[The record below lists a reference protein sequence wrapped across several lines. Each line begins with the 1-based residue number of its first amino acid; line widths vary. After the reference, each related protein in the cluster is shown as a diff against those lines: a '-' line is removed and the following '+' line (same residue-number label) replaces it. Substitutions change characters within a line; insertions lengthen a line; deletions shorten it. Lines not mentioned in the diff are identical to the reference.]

1 MPRLPLLR
9 VLLPFV
15 LGIAAA
21 DLFGIPPGPA
31 AGLAAAGAAAWW
43 LGLRAAGEC
52 ALGLGLGALAL
63 ALRLH
68 APLPAVDAQPVVV
81 TLLEPAIPLDT
92 VCLLPVFVHGQR
104 PGRALLRAPQERCV
118 LLPGQRALARVRL
131 APLRPATNPG
141 AGSPRRRWQRR
152 GFSSGG
158 SVSHLVPAAS
168 PTASLPAALARLRA
182 RIGAALDP
190 AERPSRAGALLR
202 ALVVGDRSR
211 LAPSGRDVFVHSG
224 TAHLLAVSGLHVG
237 WLFAVTQ
244 IGVGWLLRRS
254 RAPALLRRARGVA
267 LLAGALAALGY
278 AALAGF
284 GAPALRA
291 SAMAFAGTLAVLG
304 GRPGAAANALCAAAL
319 VVLSLEPAAL
329 FELSFALSFS
339 AVAGILVW
347 APPPA
352 RAAALLHATAAASL
366 ATAPWAAALGAPLPA
381 GALLANA
388 LAIPLLAG
396 VVVPLGLLAGAAA
409 LLNAGAAALL
419 TPCATAAAE
428 LGLRLVEGL
437 ASPDLLRGA
446 AQPALLASALAAGG
460 FALRLAVLA
469 RSRAAIVLALLAAGL
484 ALLLAIPDRAHRYEV
499 LTLDVGHGDALV
511 VRSGEAA
518 WLVDA
523 GPRFRHYDAGRRV
536 VLPALRAEGIARLDA
551 LVVTHGDRD
560 HVGGALAVV
569 RGVPVDELW
578 LGLDTWRHPALR
590 PLRREAARR
599 GVVVRVLAAGASPA
613 RGVSVLWPE
622 LAAHIAGDNDA
633 SLVLRISLGHG
644 CALLAGDVPA
654 HVERRLAAALEP
666 CAFLKLSHHG
676 SRTSSDPL
684 FLDRLSPELAVA
696 SSGRRTR
703 SPLPHKSVRK
713 RLARRSVSLYE
724 TARTGALRVR
734 FGPVGSVAEP
744 FLVAP
749 LDGTRQRARPLP

>member
-9 VLLPFV
+9 LLLPFA

-21 DLFGIPPGPA
+21 DALAIAPGPA

-43 LGLRAAGEC
+43 LGLRTMGEG

-68 APLPAVDAQPVVV
+68 APLPAADAQPVVV
-81 TLLEPAIPLDT
+81 TLLEPAIPLGT
-92 VCLLPVFVHGQR
+92 ACLLPAFVHGER
-104 PGRALLRAPQERCV
+104 PGRALLRAPGERCA
-118 LLPGQRALARVRL
+118 LLPGQQALARLRL

-141 AGSPRRRWQRR
+141 ARSPRRRWARR
-152 GFSSGG
+152 GFPSGG
-158 SVSHLVPAAS
+158 TVSRLVPAALPS
-168 PTASLPAALARLRA
+168 ASLPAGVAHLRA

-211 LAPSGRDVFVHSG
+211 LAPAQRDIFAHSG

-244 IGVGWLLRRS
+244 ICVGWLLRRS
-254 RAPALLRRARGVA
+254 RAPGLLRRARGLA
-267 LLAGALAALGY
+267 LAAGALAALGY
-278 AALAGF
+278 AGLAGF

-304 GRPGAAANALCAAAL
+304 GRPSAAANALCAAAL
-319 VVLSLEPAAL
+319 AVLSLEPAAL
-329 FELSFALSFS
+329 FEASFALSFS
-339 AVAGILVW
+339 AVAGILIW

-352 RAAALLHATAAASL
+352 RMAALLHATVAAGL
-366 ATAPWAAALGAPLPA
+366 VTAPWAAALGAPLPA
-381 GALLANA
+381 GTLLANA
-388 LAIPLLAG
+388 LAIPFFAG
-396 VVVPLGLLAGAAA
+396 VIVPLGLLA
-409 LLNAGAAALL
+409 AGASLLGTGPAAVL
-419 TPCATAAAE
+419 TPLAAAAAE
-428 LGLRLVEGL
+428 LGLRLVAGL
-437 ASPDLLRGA
+437 TSPDLLRGA
-446 AQPALLASALAAGG
+446 ASPLGLACVLAASG
-460 FALRLAVLA
+460 FALRLAVLG
-469 RSRAAIVLALLAAGL
+469 RSRAALALLAAAL
-484 ALLLAIPDRAHRYEV
+484 ALLLAVPVREPRHEV

-523 GPRFRHYDAGRRV
+523 GTRFERYDAGRRV

-551 LVVTHGDRD
+551 LVVTHADRD
-560 HVGGALAVV
+560 HVGGAAAVV
-569 RGVPVDELW
+569 RGLPVGELW

-590 PLRREAARR
+590 PLRREAARL
-599 GVVVRVLAAGASPA
+599 GVTVRVLSGGEAPAAG
-613 RGVSVLWPE
+613 VLVLWPE
-622 LAAHIAGDNDA
+622 AGAGASTDNDA
-633 SLVLRISLGHG
+633 SLVLRVALGHG

-654 HVERRLAAALEP
+654 SVERHLARALEP
-666 CAFLKLSHHG
+666 CAFLKLAHHG
-676 SRTSSDPL
+676 SHTSSDPL

-696 SSGRRTR
+696 SSGRRAR
-703 SPLPHKSVRK
+703 LPLPHPTVRA

-734 FGPVGSVAEP
+734 FEPGGAVAEP
-744 FLVAP
+744 FLAYP
-749 LDGTRQRARPLP
+749 LAATGQRARPLP